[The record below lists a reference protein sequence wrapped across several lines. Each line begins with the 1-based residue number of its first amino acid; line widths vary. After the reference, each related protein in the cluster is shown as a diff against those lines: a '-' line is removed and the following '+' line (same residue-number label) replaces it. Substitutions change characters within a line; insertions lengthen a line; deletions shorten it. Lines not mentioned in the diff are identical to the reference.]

1 MQPSSKPSE
10 SSGQSQE
17 NDETLLS
24 PSSPQKKTRSK
35 SKPETQADPLKTGS
49 VSSTP
54 KKKSDQENG
63 NGAKSTAKQDNQS
76 LLPVPKPLP
85 KPVDR
90 AQQALKRL
98 GVDTLALRSAPEITP
113 LLKNAQGGLKAVLGA
128 MRFTA
133 EDPSI
138 AAFLEKYDSVPAGDR
153 ERVSWEAIALAAG
166 VDLRV
171 FLGSIMLAL
180 QSQAVNTVKI
190 IAMTNHPKITAARVK
205 YGLLPSGE
213 KDRTALDTAM
223 GFLPSPKGPTFIG
236 KAIFGSGNQTMNAQG
251 AGKGNSSEDE
261 GEEGNIINVNPD
273 EIDQEYLFPD
283 SREMQEKLIP
293 IRQRMLEDGK

>member
-1 MQPSSKPSE
+1 M
-10 SSGQSQE
+10 
-17 NDETLLS
+17 
-24 PSSPQKKTRSK
+24 
-35 SKPETQADPLKTGS
+35 
-49 VSSTP
+49 
-54 KKKSDQENG
+54 
-63 NGAKSTAKQDNQS
+63 
-76 LLPVPKPLP
+76 
-85 KPVDR
+85 DR

-98 GVDTLALRSAPEITP
+98 GVDVLALRSAPEITP

-128 MRFTA
+128 MRFTV

-236 KAIFGSGNQTMNAQG
+236 KAVFGS
-251 AGKGNSSEDE
+251 NSKSSAPVIPDEEEDE
-261 GEEGNIINVNPD
+261 DGGFVDADNVD
-273 EIDQEYLFPD
+273 IEKLFP
-283 SREMQEKLIP
+283 SSNTMQQKLIP
-293 IRQRMLEDGK
+293 IRQKMLEGGK

>member
-1 MQPSSKPSE
+1 M
-10 SSGQSQE
+10 
-17 NDETLLS
+17 
-24 PSSPQKKTRSK
+24 
-35 SKPETQADPLKTGS
+35 
-49 VSSTP
+49 
-54 KKKSDQENG
+54 
-63 NGAKSTAKQDNQS
+63 
-76 LLPVPKPLP
+76 
-85 KPVDR
+85 DR

-98 GVDTLALRSAPEITP
+98 GVDVLALRSAPEITP

-236 KAIFGSGNQTMNAQG
+236 KAIFGSGNQTMSAQG
-251 AGKGNSSEDE
+251 AGKGDDDEDGTVIEANSDD
-261 GEEGNIINVNPD
+261 PD
-273 EIDQEYLFPD
+273 LDILFPPSND
-283 SREMQEKLIP
+283 MQTRLIP
-293 IRQRMLEDGK
+293 IRQRLLESNK

>member
-1 MQPSSKPSE
+1 MKSPKQPSA

-35 SKPETQADPLKTGS
+35 PKPETQAAPLKTGLE
-49 VSSTP
+49 SSTP
-54 KKKSDQENG
+54 KKKSGQGKKSFSNG
-63 NGAKSTAKQDNQS
+63 DNPN

-98 GVDTLALRSAPEITP
+98 GVDVLALRSAPEITP

-236 KAIFGSGNQTMNAQG
+236 KAIYGSGNQTMNAQG

-273 EIDQEYLFPD
+273 EIDQDYLFPD
-283 SREMQEKLIP
+283 SRDMQEKLIP
-293 IRQRMLEDGK
+293 IRQKMLEDGN

>member
-35 SKPETQADPLKTGS
+35 SKPETQADPLKTGLE
-49 VSSTP
+49 SSTP
-54 KKKSDQENG
+54 KKKSDHANG

-90 AQQALKRL
+90 AQPALKRL

-113 LLKNAQGGLKAVLGA
+113 LLQNAQGGLKAVLGA

-138 AAFLEKYDSVPAGDR
+138 AAFLEKYDSIPAGDR

-171 FLGSIMLAL
+171 FLGAIMLAL
-180 QSQAVNTVKI
+180 KSQAVNTVKI

-236 KAIFGSGNQTMNAQG
+236 KAVFGAGKQNMNAQG
-251 AGKGNSSEDE
+251 AGHGDDDDD
-261 GEEGNIINVNPD
+261 GPVIDGDDDPD
-273 EIDQEYLFPD
+273 LDDLFPP
-283 SREMQEKLIP
+283 SNAIQQKLIP

>member
-1 MQPSSKPSE
+1 M
-10 SSGQSQE
+10 
-17 NDETLLS
+17 
-24 PSSPQKKTRSK
+24 
-35 SKPETQADPLKTGS
+35 
-49 VSSTP
+49 
-54 KKKSDQENG
+54 
-63 NGAKSTAKQDNQS
+63 
-76 LLPVPKPLP
+76 
-85 KPVDR
+85 DR

-236 KAIFGSGNQTMNAQG
+236 KAVFGSGGGGGGSAPAQMEDDDLDEEDTFVD
-251 AGKGNSSEDE
+251 AEKVDLEKFFPSS
-261 GEEGNIINVNPD
+261 NTI
-273 EIDQEYLFPD
+273 Q
-283 SREMQEKLIP
+283 QKLISV
-293 IRQRMLEDGK
+293 RQKMLEDGK